1 MPEQILGLPGGMAV
15 RRLGFDPI
23 DWATRMALRAQV
35 VRAMDEA
42 TDEAKV
48 PRVWVGQRTVDVR
61 KDVR

>member
-42 TDEAKV
+42 MGEAKA
-48 PRVWVGQRTVDVR
+48 RRQWVGQRTVDVR
-61 KDVR
+61 RSVR

>member
-42 TDEAKV
+42 KV